1 MSILALGINHD
12 SAPLEV
18 RERVAFAPEVM
29 PSALEEARRALSCP
43 ELAILSTC
51 NRTEIYG
58 DVAPEAVLQWIAD
71 YHQVPLDQLAACH
84 YHYLDESAVRH
95 IMSVAC
101 GLDSLVL
108 GEPQIL
114 GQMKS
119 AYAVA
124 RESGSVGSTLHNVF
138 QQVFAVAKKVRT
150 ETAIGENPVSV
161 AFAAVSLASRI
172 FTDLGQQ
179 TAMLIGAGETI
190 ELVARHLLDKGVKK
204 LIVANRTL
212 NRAQSLAEDF
222 GAEAILLADIPEYLP
237 RADIVISSTA
247 SQLPILGKGAVETAL
262 KQRRHS
268 PMFMVD
274 IAVPRDIEPQVG
286 KLDDVYLYTVDDL
299 RGVIDE
305 GKRLRE
311 KAAEAA
317 HLIVEKAAHSFMR
330 ERRSL
335 QAVDSIRSYRQQAQ
349 GISREE
355 LEKALVQLR
364 AGGDPEQLMEQMA
377 RSLTNK
383 LIHAPTVSLRRATAE
398 GDLER
403 LRIAREVVG
412 LAPQALEDRN
422 SGNTKGTG
430 SGKGPAG
437 NKQD

>member
-1 MSILALGINHD
+1 MPILALGINHD
-12 SAPLEV
+12 SAPVAV

-29 PSALEEARRALSCP
+29 PSALAEARAALDCP

-58 DVAPEAVLQWIAD
+58 EVTAESVLAWISN
-71 YHQVPLDQLAACH
+71 YHKVPLEQLTGCH
-84 YHYLDESAVRH
+84 YQFTDESAVRH
-95 IMSVAC
+95 MMRVAC

-138 QQVFAVAKKVRT
+138 QQVFSVAKKVRT

-179 TAMLIGAGETI
+179 TALLIGAGETI
-190 ELVARHLLDKGVKK
+190 ELVARHLLDKGVKQ

-212 NRAQSLAEDF
+212 NRAQSLAQDF
-222 GAEAILLADIPEYLP
+222 GAEAILLADIPNYLP

-247 SQLPILGKGAVETAL
+247 SQLPILGKGAVESAL
-262 KQRRHS
+262 KQRRHR

-274 IAVPRDIEPQVG
+274 IAVPRDIESQVG

-317 HLIVEKAAHSFMR
+317 DEIVDAAARIFMR
-330 ERRSL
+330 EHRSL

-349 GISREE
+349 SVSKDE

-364 AGGDPEQLMEQMA
+364 TGGDPEQLLEQLA

-383 LIHAPTVSLRRATAE
+383 LIHAPTVALRQATAE

-403 LRIAREVVG
+403 LRIAREIIG
-412 LAPQALEDRN
+412 LAPEASAPETDLPA
-422 SGNTKGTG
+422 NTPDK
-430 SGKGPAG
+430 K
-437 NKQD
+437 KLK

>member
-1 MSILALGINHD
+1 MPILALGINHD
-12 SAPLEV
+12 SAPVAV

-29 PSALEEARRALSCP
+29 PSALAEARAALDCP

-58 DVAPEAVLQWIAD
+58 EVTAESVLAWISN
-71 YHQVPLDQLAACH
+71 YHKVPLEQLTGCH
-84 YHYLDESAVRH
+84 YQFTDESAVRH
-95 IMSVAC
+95 MMRVAC

-138 QQVFAVAKKVRT
+138 QQVFSVAKKVRT

-179 TAMLIGAGETI
+179 TALLIGAGETI
-190 ELVARHLLDKGVKK
+190 ELVARHLLDKGVKQ

-212 NRAQSLAEDF
+212 NRAQSLAQDF
-222 GAEAILLADIPEYLP
+222 GAEAILLADIPDYLP

-247 SQLPILGKGAVETAL
+247 SQLPILGKGAVESAL
-262 KQRRHS
+262 KQRRHR

-274 IAVPRDIEPQVG
+274 IAVPRDIESQVG

-317 HLIVEKAAHSFMR
+317 DEIVDAAARIFMR
-330 ERRSL
+330 EHRSL

-349 GISREE
+349 SVSKDE

-364 AGGDPEQLMEQMA
+364 TGGDPEQLLEQLA

-383 LIHAPTVSLRRATAE
+383 LIHAPTVALRQATAE

-403 LRIAREVVG
+403 LRIAREIIG
-412 LAPQALEDRN
+412 LAPDASAPETDLPA
-422 SGNTKGTG
+422 NTPDK
-430 SGKGPAG
+430 K
-437 NKQD
+437 KLK